1 MVGRGGVQ
9 TTRGGGGGVVAS
21 PGSGL
26 MGAMRAV

>member
-9 TTRGGGGGVVAS
+9 TTRGGGGGVAAS

-26 MGAMRAV
+26 MGAMQAV